1 MISSSM
7 CSLIIDGIV
16 GTTNVMEPLWSR
28 QVNRSSIML
37 GRLDVMPG
45 LTSLTH
51 LATGRISE
59 TLAVHVATCIICQVR
74 SPILGWFVPMLSE
87 QVGTSSQKGIFY
99 KRPLLES
106 TSPLRCTRIASIW
119 IFSTNCNWKNWKSN
133 LQHFYKRS
141 RLSLSHMP
149 SSATDVHCHI
159 AWQVLTHST
168 SVVSDAPTI
177 RRRRFTR
184 KIWPRRA
191 LTKGWG
197 GETRPLADT

>member
-1 MISSSM
+1 MNIMFIDSKKTANAESETKVAKSEPTKSTSRSANNIASFMTSSDRLYSIHHDFMALIIVRATFALNMISSSM

-74 SPILGWFVPMLSE
+74 SPILG
-87 QVGTSSQKGIFY
+87 
-99 KRPLLES
+99 
-106 TSPLRCTRIASIW
+106 
-119 IFSTNCNWKNWKSN
+119 
-133 LQHFYKRS
+133 
-141 RLSLSHMP
+141 
-149 SSATDVHCHI
+149 
-159 AWQVLTHST
+159 
-168 SVVSDAPTI
+168 
-177 RRRRFTR
+177 
-184 KIWPRRA
+184 
-191 LTKGWG
+191 
-197 GETRPLADT
+197 